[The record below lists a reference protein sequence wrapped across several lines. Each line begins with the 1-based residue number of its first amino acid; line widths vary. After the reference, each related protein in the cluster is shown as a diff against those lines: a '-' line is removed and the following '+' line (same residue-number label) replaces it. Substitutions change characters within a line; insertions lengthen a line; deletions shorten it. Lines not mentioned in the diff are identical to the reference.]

1 MDVQFVPGRKESVM
15 SSSIEELDESLEAW
29 KNSLPGDMQ
38 YSDDGNSSL
47 WTCLLHLAY
56 KYANSMAPSPV
67 AQCFL
72 TF

>member
-1 MDVQFVPGRKESVM
+1 MAVQFAPGRKESVT

-29 KNSLPGDMQ
+29 KNSLPSDMQ

-56 KYANSMAPSPV
+56 K
-67 AQCFL
+67 
-72 TF
+72 